1 MKKTYLLLLFFAI
14 GFVACKQKSEAWP
27 EDKEGIKALLK
38 EKKASLVSLQNDIDR
53 LNDELLEIDPPK
65 EEKVLVST
73 TVLRADTLLRY
84 SSIQG
89 NVASD
94 DIVFASSET
103 GGRLINV
110 RVKEGQYVKR
120 GAFIASVDLSSV
132 EKQMDELRTAL
143 DLANTTY
150 ERQKRLWD
158 QEIGSEM
165 QFLSAKNG
173 KERLEKSIATLQNQ
187 LAKANVYAPTSGVI
201 ETKFLQTGELA
212 GPGAPIVKILNTS
225 KLKVVADVPESYLKS
240 LKNRDKVELYF
251 PALDKTVS
259 SKITLLGKTI
269 DPSNRTF
276 KIEAAV
282 SNAKGDLKPNLLTE
296 VKINDL
302 NLENV
307 IVIPVNIIEEDV
319 NGNQYVYIAERKEDK
334 KHAKKTFIQT
344 SESADGEIVV
354 VEGLKIGDELVTV
367 GGSGVREN
375 SLLMISNQE

>member
-1 MKKTYLLLLFFAI
+1 MKNIHLYLLLILI
-14 GFVACKQKSEAWP
+14 SVSACQTESDKWP
-27 EDKEGIKALLK
+27 EDLEGKKALLK
-38 EKKASLVSLQNDIDR
+38 EKKQEINDIQADVDK
-53 LNDELLEIDPPK
+53 LNEEILKLEPPK

-73 TVLRADTLLRY
+73 ELIKLDTLRRY

-89 NVASD
+89 SVQSD

-103 GGRLINV
+103 GGRLISVNV
-110 RVKEGQYVKR
+110 QEGQYVKR
-120 GAFIASVDLSSV
+120 GRLIANVDLSSI
-132 EKQMDELRTAL
+132 EKQMDELRTSL
-143 DLANTTY
+143 DLATTTF

-165 QFLSAKNG
+165 QYLSAKYN

-212 GPGAPIVKILNTS
+212 GPGAPIVKILNTN
-225 KLKVVADVPESYLKS
+225 KLKVTADVPESYLKS
-240 LKNRDKVELYF
+240 LKRGDRVELYF
-251 PALDKTVS
+251 PALDKTIDS
-259 SKITLLGKTI
+259 RIILLGKTI

-276 KIEAAV
+276 KIEMAV

-296 VKINDL
+296 VKVNDL
-302 NLENV
+302 NLEGV

-319 NGNQYVYIAERKEDK
+319 EGNKYVYLASQKDGK
-334 KHAKKTFIQT
+334 SYAKKTFIKT

-354 VEGLKIGDELVTV
+354 TEGLSIGDQLVTV
-367 GGSGVREN
+367 GGSSVREN
-375 SLLMISNQE
+375 SLLMISNQ